1 MRTPGN
7 HYCAGLCSNTLTT
20 SFQRISFLLQHHTSL
35 QILKRFPSRGL
46 QASRITRGSVAH
58 AGLSPFSELSVWPS
72 FPCRAP
78 ALAGGPLA
86 SYTPSSCLLLIHH
99 IALCFPG
106 SPVQGRTHKKCSFL
120 PTFQTQDTGGCRVE
134 PCRAGL
140 SLNPLAQASQ
150 HCLLPTGGT

>member
-7 HYCAGLCSNTLTT
+7 HYCAGLCSYTLTT
-20 SFQRISFLLQHHTSL
+20 SFQHISFLLQHHTSL

-58 AGLSPFSELSVWPS
+58 AGLSPCSELSVWPS